1 MISAKYALIL
11 VLIIP
16 MLSLRAEDDSENRAQ
31 RVLVIQNINKLKE
44 NLSLGKLSPGEFE
57 KQFQEIESRAEGA
70 GYRKEDIERFNKDA
84 KEFVKSSTKLKPESI
99 PVSPK
104 TPKFETE
111 EPLKSD
117 VSSDKATREYFIKKL
132 EEQSK
137 NLNYSEVER
146 GLLTPDLARQHTA
159 AILELIRL
167 IKDPNLF
174 DLPELI
180 NKYKPYILATAN
192 GYYDLYV
199 VKYEESRKLPRGFY
213 PPSVKKDFLKDSNDF
228 IDNIR
233 KVKDYQFLANML
245 TDPAFRMQ
253 HGAKLFFKNTS
264 KYENSLLEERSRE
277 RAFLISKHGI
287 GNTSNKEASSFLEF
301 IKNNK
306 LISVILALL
315 ILTGIAIAIRKRNK

>member
-1 MISAKYALIL
+1 MISFRCVLILALIVPL
-11 VLIIP
+11 
-16 MLSLRAEDDSENRAQ
+16 LSLRAEENSSSGAE

-44 NLSLGKLSPGEFE
+44 HLTLGKISAGEFE
-57 KQFQEIESRAEGA
+57 KQFQEIKSRAESA
-70 GYRKEDIERFNKDA
+70 GYKKEEIERFNKDA

-99 PVSPK
+99 PVAPEAAKS
-104 TPKFETE
+104 EVE

-146 GLLTPDLARQHTA
+146 GLLTPDLTSKHTA
-159 AILELIRL
+159 ATLELIRL

-180 NKYKPYILATAN
+180 NKYKPYILTNAN
-192 GYYDLYV
+192 VYYDLYV
-199 VKYEESRKLPRGFY
+199 TKYEESRKLPRGFY
-213 PPSVKKDFLKDSNDF
+213 PPSVKKEFLKDSNDF
-228 IDNIR
+228 IENIR
-233 KVKDYQFLANML
+233 KTKDYQFLANML
-245 TDPAFRMQ
+245 IDPTFRMQ

-264 KYENSLLEERSRE
+264 KYENHLLEERNRE
-277 RAFLISKHGI
+277 RALLISKHGI
-287 GNTSNKEASSFLEF
+287 GNSSSKESLSFLDF
-301 IKNNK
+301 IRNNK
-306 LISVILALL
+306 LISVILAIL